1 MARRNNLTALA
12 ALGTLGYMLSKKGDK
27 KDDKKEGKKT
37 EEYRADPYGAM
48 SQAERDARPSIEEL
62 DQQKRAKEQ
71 GKKQLS
77 GDAYMAE
84 YYAKKERNPQAVQ
97 DADNPRV
104 SSPASKPTVS
114 ASKPSASKPSKAT
127 TSSTSRDYQAEQ
139 DADNPR
145 GSRSMVMFPGTPDMR
160 GATSAAGAPMRGQR
174 SDAGTSPIV
183 QSGRRED
190 EEAVK
195 TDPVDETKL
204 SLSERI
210 RLSRE
215 RARSGSSPTDYRPVN
230 ERFGMK
236 RGGKVKKMASGGMT
250 SSVSSASKRA
260 DGIATK
266 GKTRGKIC

>member
-27 KDDKKEGKKT
+27 KDDKKT
-37 EEYRADPYGAM
+37 ETPSLENLPV
-48 SQAERDARPSIEEL
+48 ARPSVKPPKIELNL
-62 DQQKRAKEQ
+62 DDDLYSDYGPRAGRSDGE
-71 GKKQLS
+71 
-77 GDAYMAE
+77 
-84 YYAKKERNPQAVQ
+84 
-97 DADNPRV
+97 
-104 SSPASKPTVS
+104 TVS
-114 ASKPSASKPSKAT
+114 APKKPVASGKPAVKTTPTKPASGATSKV
-127 TSSTSRDYQAEQ
+127 RDYQAEQ

-230 ERFGMK
+230 ERFK